1 MTATVHSGTGNFSFT
16 NSTGGNVRVIIGHVL
31 CSTDVFGN
39 QQGIKMRFGPTNS
52 DYVFQ
57 IQGGSNQQA
66 YGTGRYI
73 TGANHSD
80 GSYGVTAVG
89 SEGGFIGGNKSGKES
104 MFVSEVWLAD
114 AHSIDIKTLD
124 ESYPLKSW
132 NILTIPE

>member
-1 MTATVHSGTGNFSFT
+1 MCIRDS
-16 NSTGGNVRVIIGHVL
+16 
-31 CSTDVFGN
+31 
-39 QQGIKMRFGPTNS
+39 TNS
-52 DYVFQ
+52 DYVFL
-57 IQGGSNQQA
+57 IRGGSNQQA

-114 AHSIDIKTLD
+114 GHSIDIQTID
-124 ESYPLKSW
+124 SGYSLKSW

>member
-1 MTATVHSGTGNFSFT
+1 MTATVHSGTGNFSYT

-31 CSTDVFGN
+31 CSTDAQGN
-39 QQGIKMRFGPTNS
+39 SQGIKMRFGPTNS
-52 DYVFQ
+52 DYVFL
-57 IQGGSNQQA
+57 IRGGSNQQV

-80 GSYGVTAVG
+80 GSYGTTAVG
-89 SEGGFIGGNKSGKES
+89 SEGGFIGGNKSAKES

-114 AHSIDIKTLD
+114 GHSIDIQTINA
-124 ESYPLKSW
+124 SFPLKSW

>member
-1 MTATVHSGTGNFSFT
+1 MSTTVHSGTGNFSYT
-16 NSTGGNVRVIIGHVL
+16 NSTGGNLRVIIGHVL
-31 CSTDVFGN
+31 CSTTASGN
-39 QQGIKMRFGPTNS
+39 EQGIKMRFGPTNS

-57 IQGGSNQQA
+57 LQGGSNQQV

-80 GSYGVTAVG
+80 GSYGTTAVG
-89 SEGGFIGGNKSGKES
+89 SEGGFIGGNKSAKES

-114 AHSIDIKTLD
+114 GHSIDIQTINA
-124 ESYPLKSW
+124 SYPLKSW